1 MNPIARV
8 GLAVIG
14 EAAIQETGDV
24 GVVERGQHP
33 AFGEKPLAK
42 ARRGE
47 AGENELAGD
56 RLLEAAGDAA
66 AEVDGAH
73 AAAAYEALQAVG
85 AEGAAGVA
93 GGLARWP
100 RMRRGDA
107 GLATLSTGMA
117 TVSARA
123 RTSPGGRRRSS
134 SWEIADGL
142 PLHYDQDAGC
152 GQEP

>member
-1 MNPIARV
+1 MPSMNPIARV

-93 GGLARWP
+93 DGLGPVAADAAR
-100 RMRRGDA
+100 RRGLGHAFHGD
-107 GLATLSTGMA
+107 GDSLGKSPY
-117 TVSARA
+117 VSGRPPAFLVVGNRGRA
-123 RTSPGGRRRSS
+123 SF
-134 SWEIADGL
+134 AL
-142 PLHYDQDAGC
+142 
-152 GQEP
+152 